1 MRPPAVH
8 TGPTTPFGGVG
19 CTWVVVRAV
28 RTVEVCQQQV
38 SSRVQCLGGPRVRPP
53 FLATCPPRGPRPGPG
68 YHFIPQAERTDTNH
82 KNLNV
87 TTVHATLRHTASEY
101 KIPR

>member
-38 SSRVQCLGGPRVRPP
+38 SSRVQCLGPRAAARGAPVNFSRLSAFCFLSGVWRVHTRVTSQSVR
-53 FLATCPPRGPRPGPG
+53 
-68 YHFIPQAERTDTNH
+68 
-82 KNLNV
+82 
-87 TTVHATLRHTASEY
+87 
-101 KIPR
+101 

>member
-38 SSRVQCLGGPRVRPP
+38 SSRVQCLGPRAAARPP
-53 FLATCPPRGPRPGPG
+53 PLISLASRRFAFSVVYDVCTPESPV
-68 YHFIPQAERTDTNH
+68 
-82 KNLNV
+82 KV
-87 TTVHATLRHTASEY
+87 
-101 KIPR
+101 